1 MFIQNSQSRTLA
13 KNTFW
18 LFSGQII
25 GRVLRAGLVI
35 FAARILGPESWG
47 AFSYGIGLI
56 AFFLILSDLGVGAI
70 VTRESAKN
78 QEVSHRYFATALVIK
93 IFPLAIGVLLLL
105 FGNRYLS
112 NIPEAQ
118 QLLPFISLVLIFDS
132 LRNFGFALSR
142 SFQKM
147 EWEAFN
153 EILTNIVIVLLGF
166 VFLKIQPTSAYL
178 TYAYIGGT
186 AVGFTLTLW
195 LFHSYFRNLF
205 SSFTPALIKPILS
218 ASLPFAFA
226 SFLGAIMINTDLL
239 MIGWLR
245 SPQELGWYSA
255 AQKPVQFFYVFASL
269 FATSLFPALSQR
281 ASDQNDSFRKLLETA
296 LRIACIT
303 AVPLALGGAIFATPI
318 IHTFFGAEYLG
329 AVPAFQLL
337 MLTILVIYPSVI
349 VSNAIL
355 AYNEQRH
362 LIIFSLI
369 GAVGNVIFNFLFIP
383 IWGIAGCALATLI
396 TQIAANSFT
405 WYRLY
410 HITHFQLFP
419 RHKKI

>member
-1 MFIQNSQSRTLA
+1 MFFPNNQSRLLA

-25 GRVLRAGLVI
+25 GRVLRAVLVI

-47 AFSYGIGLI
+47 AFSYGMGLI
-56 AFFLILSDLGVGAI
+56 AFFLIFSDLGIGAI
-70 VTRESAKN
+70 VTRESAKD
-78 QEVSHRYFATALVIK
+78 QDVSHRYFATALIIK
-93 IFPLAIGVLLLL
+93 AFPLIIGVLLLI

-112 NIPEAQ
+112 NISEAQ

-166 VFLKIQPTSAYL
+166 LFLKIEPTSAYL

-186 AVGFTLTLW
+186 AAGFMLTWW

-239 MIGWLR
+239 MVGWLR
-245 SPQELGWYSA
+245 SPEELGWYSA
-255 AQKPVQFFYVFASL
+255 AQKPVQLLYVFASL
-269 FATSLFPALSQR
+269 FATSLFPLLSKSV
-281 ASDQNDSFRKLLETA
+281 ADTATFRSLLEKA
-296 LRIACIT
+296 LRIALLAAIPIT
-303 AVPLALGGAIFATPI
+303 LIGVIFAQPLI
-318 IHTFFGAEYLG
+318 QLFFGNQYLSAIG
-329 AVPAFQLL
+329 TFQIL
-337 MLTILVIYPSVI
+337 MLTILIIYPSVI

-355 AYNEQRH
+355 AFNQQRY

-369 GAVGNVIFNFLFIP
+369 GALGNVILNYLLIP
-383 IWGIAGCALATLI
+383 IFGIAGCALATLA
-396 TQIAANSFT
+396 TQILANAFN
-405 WYRLY
+405 WYRLRRIIDFSIL
-410 HITHFQLFP
+410 H
-419 RHKKI
+419 